1 MRQSSEDRLQM
12 ALNRAAAARAEKEGP
27 RRKRSILLETVFGA
41 SAAMLGLLAVAAHNL
56 NTTSELVERA
66 AVAFLNQPPLGVD
79 MQTTASI
86 SPPRLTQASGPEQ
99 SRQAVPETLGQG
111 DRPVSARIHINMG
124 EDTLRGSL

>member
-1 MRQSSEDRLQM
+1 MRQSSEDRLQT
-12 ALNRAAAARAEKEGP
+12 ALNRAAAARAEKDGP
-27 RRKRSILLETVFGA
+27 RRRRSILLETVFGA
-41 SAAMLGLLAVAAHNL
+41 SAATLALLAVAAHNL

-66 AVAFLNQPPLGVD
+66 AVAFLNQSSPGVD

-86 SPPRLTQASGPEQ
+86 SPTRRTQASGQEQ
-99 SRQAVPETLGQG
+99 PLQSLPETLGQG